1 MSQPHI
7 HRATGPLFHL
17 GDKIVETLQL
27 QPALYTARRSR
38 AESNPSVTSHRV
50 PENSDVEPMDVEPSD
65 ETVVSRTAKSQSKEY
80 RAKKKMSS
88 DVFPYI
94 IETDEEQMKDMK
106 LTAKK
111 DVQDY
116 WCAQITSN
124 PKLKLDD
131 AGDALLH
138 VLDEL
143 LCGNTNFKQLVLTCP
158 SVHGNR
164 TLAISPTQLTGF
176 S

>member
-7 HRATGPLFHL
+7 HRTTGPLFHL
-17 GDKIVETLQL
+17 GDEIVETLQL
-27 QPALYTARRSR
+27 QPALYTARHSR
-38 AESNPSVTSHRV
+38 AESNPSDTSHRV

-65 ETVVSRTAKSQSKEY
+65 ETVVTRTAKCESKEY
-80 RAKKKMSS
+80 REKKKMSS
-88 DVFPYI
+88 DVFRYI
-94 IETDEEQMKDMK
+94 IEADEDQMKDMK

-111 DVQDY
+111 DMREY

-138 VLDEL
+138 ALDEL
-143 LCGNTNFKQLVLTCP
+143 LCGNTNFKQLVPTCP

-164 TLAISPTQLTGF
+164 TLAISRTQLAGF